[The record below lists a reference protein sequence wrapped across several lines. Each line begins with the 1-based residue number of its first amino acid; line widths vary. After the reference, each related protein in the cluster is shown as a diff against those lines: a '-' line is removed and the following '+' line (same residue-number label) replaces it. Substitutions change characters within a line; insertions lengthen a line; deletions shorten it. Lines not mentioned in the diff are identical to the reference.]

1 MTIIGII
8 GRKNKSEKGLNIDI
22 IYDDIYNAI
31 YDNGALPIGIKNTN
45 ILSYLDL
52 CDGFILQGGTDIDP
66 DNYQVIETIKK
77 HNKPLLGICLGMQE
91 MAMYYQG
98 IMTDIPNHLNNTHQ
112 IIIKEDSLLHNIL
125 NQDKI
130 IVNSRHKSAI
140 KKTNLFISSYSSD
153 NIIESIE
160 DPSCTFLL
168 GLEWHPESTYSSD
181 PNAKEIFKYFI
192 QICQK

>member
-8 GRKNKSEKGLNIDI
+8 GRKGKSEKDLNIDI

-45 ILSYLDL
+45 ILNYLDL
-52 CDGFILQGGTDIDP
+52 CDGFILQGGSDIDP
-66 DNYQVIETIKK
+66 DNYQVIEILKK

-112 IIIKEDSLLHNIL
+112 IIIKKDSLLHNIL
-125 NQDKI
+125 NKDKI

-140 KKTNLFISSYSSD
+140 KKTNLFVSSYSSD

-160 DPSCTFLL
+160 DSTCTFFL
-168 GLEWHPESTYSSD
+168 GLEWHPENIYLSD
-181 PNAKEIFKYFI
+181 SNARKIFKYFI

>member
-8 GRKNKSEKGLNIDI
+8 GRKSKSEKDLNIDI

-45 ILSYLDL
+45 ILNYLDL
-52 CDGFILQGGTDIDP
+52 CDGFILQGGSDIDP
-66 DNYQVIETIKK
+66 DNYQVIEILKK

-112 IIIKEDSLLHNIL
+112 IIIKKDSLLHNIL
-125 NQDKI
+125 NKDKI

-140 KKTNLFISSYSSD
+140 KKTNLFVSSYSSD

-160 DPSCTFLL
+160 DSTCAFFL
-168 GLEWHPESTYSSD
+168 GLEWHPENIYLSD
-181 PNAKEIFKYFI
+181 SNARKIFKYFI